1 MENID
6 IFHDA
11 LENSLKKLNKSD
23 LEIKEHQYEAIK
35 SVVVQ
40 GKDTVCVLP
49 TGYGKSLIF
58 QILPFVLDYYLSGGA
73 TATSHISTSS
83 VIAIS
88 PLNKSINRDSDFPRC
103 QNFSLLVVGGYFI
116 HI

>member
-6 IFHDA
+6 IFHGA

-58 QILPFVLDYYLSGGA
+58 QILPFILDYYLSGGA
-73 TATSHISTSS
+73 TATSHISTSW
-83 VIAIS
+83 VIVIS
-88 PLNKSINRDSDFPRC
+88 PLNEFINRDSDAK
-103 QNFSLLVVGGYFI
+103 I
-116 HI
+116 

>member
-6 IFHDA
+6 IFHGA

-58 QILPFVLDYYLSGGA
+58 QILPFVFDYY
-73 TATSHISTSS
+73 
-83 VIAIS
+83 
-88 PLNKSINRDSDFPRC
+88 
-103 QNFSLLVVGGYFI
+103 
-116 HI
+116 

>member
-6 IFHDA
+6 IFHGA

-23 LEIKEHQYEAIK
+23 LEIKEIQYEAIK

-40 GKDTVCVLP
+40 GKDTACVLP

-58 QILPFVLDYYLSGGA
+58 QILPFVFDYYLSGGA

-83 VIAIS
+83 VIVIS
-88 PLNKSINRDSDFPRC
+88 PLNESINRESDAKI
-103 QNFSLLVVGGYFI
+103 LAGWL
-116 HI
+116 